1 MNFNEFCDSNKIESE
16 MCSKKDFSKNKNF
29 ENFENITQ
37 NMQKNTQNTS
47 NFNKNTQNFNEE
59 ALKEKIRQYQNMT
72 EDELKKQLLIEG
84 KKQKENGTIDK
95 NTLDNIK
102 KTLNPI
108 LSNEQQNRLEELL
121 KLLRWQWKKL
131 MTIC

>member
-1 MNFNEFCDSNKIESE
+1 MYQYLYMISYNKIVNRWFMNFNEFCDSNKIESK

-47 NFNKNTQNFNEE
+47 NFNKNAQNFDEE

-84 KKQKENGTIDK
+84 KKQKENGIRRST
-95 NTLDNIK
+95 
-102 KTLNPI
+102 
-108 LSNEQQNRLEELL
+108 S
-121 KLLRWQWKKL
+121 
-131 MTIC
+131 